1 MQSVYTNVLTYV
13 RTPCNDSHMTTKTQ
27 ELWITTSKNGQ
38 VGYYYFSTR
47 AFRAFRM
54 ARAEAE
60 LMLATGGAVLVTKPD
75 WVG

>member
-1 MQSVYTNVLTYV
+1 MNK
-13 RTPCNDSHMTTKTQ
+13 TPREIWT
-27 ELWITTSKNGQ
+27 TTSKNGQ

-60 LMLATGGAVLVTKPD
+60 LMLATGGAVLVSKPD
-75 WVG
+75 WVGK